1 MQARFKVMELLI
13 AVAVL
18 VAALVLEVD
27 LRATMRAA
35 EARRRRW

>member
-1 MQARFKVMELLI
+1 MELLI

-18 VAALVLEVD
+18 VTALVLEAD
-27 LRATMRAA
+27 LRARMRAT

>member
-1 MQARFKVMELLI
+1 MEFFI

-18 VAALVLEVD
+18 LTAIVLEAD

>member
-1 MQARFKVMELLI
+1 MDFLI

-18 VAALVLEVD
+18 VTALILEAD